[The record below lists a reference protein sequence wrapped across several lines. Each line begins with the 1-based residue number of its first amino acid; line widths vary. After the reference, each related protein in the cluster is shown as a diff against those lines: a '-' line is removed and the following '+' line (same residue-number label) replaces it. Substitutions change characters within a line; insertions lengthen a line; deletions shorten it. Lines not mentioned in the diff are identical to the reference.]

1 MAKNLSTV
9 FTALVLAIFA
19 NFFFFKGLTLP
30 IEKRLEAKA
39 KGLPDEKSISEF
51 IGKEQINFHG
61 IDESGKEVDIKSITE
76 GKPAVIVFFAI
87 GDKPGT
93 FDFLPHMN
101 ELYDKYKDKVEFVG
115 VLLSRSNAKEVQEL
129 KKMLPLKM
137 PVLLGY
143 SDAIKGY
150 EISKLDV
157 PFIVFVDEKGKVERI
172 IVRPESDMI
181 EEAPAVN
188 REDYKNMTL
197 QQRINKSIKNI
208 DNYIQEMLK

>member
-1 MAKNLSTV
+1 MVKNLSTV
-9 FTALVLAIFA
+9 FTAIVIAIFA
-19 NFFFFKGLTLP
+19 NFIFFKGLALP
-30 IEKRLEAKA
+30 IEKQLEAKA

-61 IDESGKEVDIKSITE
+61 IDESGNKVDIRSITE
-76 GKPAVIVFFAI
+76 GKPAVIIFFAI

-157 PFIVFVDEKGKVERI
+157 PFIVMVDEDGKIERI

-181 EEAPAVN
+181 EEAPAVDRTN
-188 REDYKNMTL
+188 YQNMNL
-197 QQRINKSIKNI
+197 KERINESIKNI
-208 DNYIQEMLK
+208 DNYIQEMIK